1 MWCLF
6 VQLIT
11 VYLDAIGLL
20 GLISEN
26 KMESAFFYYYYY
38 YSGGLW
44 HQALKS
50 FQWIYPPPRWAFQ
63 IRLAAPSLSSTS
75 PWKSIHLYSSTHHL
89 PAPIHRPS
97 VDPCCLMPL
106 QRPPLE
112 ISSLVLTSV
121 IVFSSL
127 HPLTITHA
135 SKKRVFPIPLPEK
148 ENLSDF
154 PLVSAGPRE
163 LWFPQM
169 NSVRELDLIEKT
181 QAWSA
186 MEEMVPVSQLNCV
199 NVLSRAGEG
208 ERRKEK
214 NTRFA
219 ETRGQAED

>member
-1 MWCLF
+1 MPLDYLGSSLKIKWTVAFLLF
-6 VQLIT
+6 
-11 VYLDAIGLL
+11 
-20 GLISEN
+20 
-26 KMESAFFYYYYY
+26 FFWWPVT
-38 YSGGLW
+38 SGFEVV
-44 HQALKS
+44 S
-50 FQWIYPPPRWAFQ
+50 VDPPPRWAFQ
-63 IRLAAPSLSSTS
+63 IRPAAPSLSSTS
-75 PWKSIHLYSSTHHL
+75 PWKSIHLYSSTHYL
-89 PAPIHRPS
+89 PAPIHLPS
-97 VDPCCLMPL
+97 VDPCCVMPL

-112 ISSLVLTSV
+112 INSLVLTSV

-127 HPLTITHA
+127 HPLTIAHA
-135 SKKRVFPIPLPEK
+135 SKERVFPIPLPEK